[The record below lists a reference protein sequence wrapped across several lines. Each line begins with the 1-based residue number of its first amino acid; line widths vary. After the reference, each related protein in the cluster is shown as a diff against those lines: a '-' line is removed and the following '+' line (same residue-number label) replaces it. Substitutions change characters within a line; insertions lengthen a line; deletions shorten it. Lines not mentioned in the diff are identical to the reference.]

1 MATPEMFS
9 YDEPVFIISVAA
21 RMLGVRTQTLRYYER
36 LGLIEPARSRG
47 NQRVFSRRD
56 IERVQR
62 IRDLM
67 DDLGVNL
74 AGVEVV
80 IRLLE
85 RLHAS
90 EAEIERITAENRA
103 LHAQIRPPRRHQQRT
118 RPAASNRESDHTAI
132 TDIRPPNTGGCERTE
147 PGIRYVDSVP

>member
-1 MATPEMFS
+1 MSMEAMFG

-36 LGLIEPARSRG
+36 LGLIEPSRTRG

-56 IERVQR
+56 IELVQR
-62 IRDLM
+62 IRGLM

-80 IRLLE
+80 LRLLE
-85 RLHAS
+85 QLRKA
-90 EAEIERITAENRA
+90 ETEIERLKSENVRLRELVKA
-103 LHAQIRPPRRHQQRT
+103 T
-118 RPAASNRESDHTAI
+118 R
-132 TDIRPPNTGGCERTE
+132 
-147 PGIRYVDSVP
+147 

>member
-1 MATPEMFS
+1 MATREMFS

-62 IRDLM
+62 IRGLM

-90 EAEIERITAENRA
+90 EAEIERLTDENRK
-103 LHAQIRPPRRHQQRT
+103 LRTQVRQPGRRQR
-118 RPAASNRESDHTAI
+118 RA
-132 TDIRPPNTGGCERTE
+132 
-147 PGIRYVDSVP
+147 

>member
-1 MATPEMFS
+1 MQEMFGH
-9 YDEPVFIISVAA
+9 DEPVFIISVAA

-36 LGLIEPARSRG
+36 LGLIEPSRTSG

-62 IRDLM
+62 IRGLM

-80 IRLLE
+80 LRLLE
-85 RLHAS
+85 RLR
-90 EAEIERITAENRA
+90 EAEEETRRLREENARLRA
-103 LHAQIRPPRRHQQRT
+103 LMDAGR
-118 RPAASNRESDHTAI
+118 
-132 TDIRPPNTGGCERTE
+132 
-147 PGIRYVDSVP
+147 